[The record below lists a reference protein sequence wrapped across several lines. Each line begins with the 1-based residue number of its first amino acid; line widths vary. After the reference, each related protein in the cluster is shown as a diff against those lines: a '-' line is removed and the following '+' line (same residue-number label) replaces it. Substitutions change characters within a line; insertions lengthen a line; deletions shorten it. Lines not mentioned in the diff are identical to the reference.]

1 MIITNLKIL
10 EQIPFNADDNKVITF
25 DSAQEQYNYFSSHSI
40 KDFND
45 VMFVK
50 GFLYKKI
57 KLDVAYDDIKYC
69 NYIMFINRQFNDTQ
83 WTYAYIKNFEYI
95 SDSCTYIEIE
105 IDYFQT
111 YMAEIVFAPSDIERQ
126 MIFDDTQLNSEEMF
140 IDEPELALNNY
151 VITGEDKK
159 IYTRW
164 FVCVC
169 YKSNTIIDSA
179 EDTLNIIA
187 QAFAGNSKYKYV
199 DFTLGDRATYFNHGG
214 AIPEKYITGCSYKIY
229 DIINEGDYTALATD
243 LTILETLGY
252 SIVNIYMVPY
262 AFEDLQDPTDSF
274 NLQNTINPYY
284 TDKKIKISENYQYIP
299 VNNKCYTTPYI
310 YLEITNLQGQF
321 KKYSYQYFLP
331 TSSNPTPQFSFKIYG
346 CFLSRFDAVCFPIQY
361 KNAGASGQ
369 GITENSLY
377 DYGISI
383 GETPECQWNSS
394 MSNALRG
401 AAKTLFNVIADT
413 AMMSAGLPPTNTG
426 SPAEEKAQTQ
436 KQIRGAGGI
445 AGTIFNNTD
454 NSTKGVPAMPIL
466 QVINNKLGWVARQ
479 YATVNIIEIDQY
491 FSMYGYRMSKLDR
504 LNILSRRRFNYV
516 KCNNAVIL
524 GRITIEARNYIK
536 RKLEEGI
543 TFWHDKTNYSY
554 GNFRGQ
560 YANDVINK
568 DLVNGKIFQA

>member
-25 DSAQEQYNYFSSHSI
+25 DSAQEQYNFFASYSI

-69 NYIMFINRQFNDTQ
+69 NYIMFNNRQFSNSQ

-95 SDSCTYIEIE
+95 SDNCTYIEIE

-126 MIFDDTQLNSEEMF
+126 MIFDDTLTSEEMF
-140 IDEPELALNNY
+140 IEEPDLKLNNY
-151 VITGEDKK
+151 VITGEDNK
-159 IYTRW
+159 IYTHW

-169 YKSNTIIDSA
+169 YKANTIIDSA

-187 QAFAGNSKYKYV
+187 QFFQGDSKYKYV
-199 DFTLGDRATYFNHGG
+199 DFTKGDRAEYFNHGG
-214 AIPEKYITGCSYKIY
+214 AIADKYITGCSYKVYDIY
-229 DIINEGDYTALATD
+229 DESDFNALATD
-243 LTILETLGY
+243 LTTLETLGY

-274 NLQNTINPYY
+274 NLQQTVNPYY
-284 TDKKIKISENYQYIP
+284 YDKKIKISAEFEYIP
-299 VNNKCYTTPYI
+299 VNNKCFTTPYI

-331 TSSNPTPQFSFKIYG
+331 TSSHPTPQFSFKIYG

-361 KNAGASGQ
+361 KNVGAGS
-369 GITENSLY
+369 ENSLF

-401 AAKTLFNVIADT
+401 FGNTLLSAISDVPKMIIA
-413 AMMSAGLPPTNTG
+413 GQPPTKTIG
-426 SPAEEKAQTQ
+426 SLVDA
-436 KQIRGAGGI
+436 
-445 AGTIFNNTD
+445 IFNNTD
-454 NSTKGVPAMPIL
+454 NSTKGLPAMPIL
-466 QVINNKLGWVARQ
+466 QIVNNKIGWVARQ
-479 YATVNIIEIDQY
+479 YATINIVEIDQF
-491 FSMYGYRMSKLDR
+491 FSMYGYRMSKYDR
-504 LNILSRRRFNYV
+504 MNILSRRRFNYI
-516 KCNNAVIL
+516 KCKNANIL

-536 RKLEEGI
+536 GKLEEGI
-543 TFWHDKTNYSY
+543 TFWHDKTNFSY
-554 GNFRGQ
+554 GNFRNQ
-560 YANDVINK
+560 YANNIIDK
-568 DLVNGKIFQA
+568 DLVHGKIFQV